1 MVTIW
6 QKLDILLRNFM
17 NFLKCQCGLD
27 IMVAV
32 LINVLVIPISAHT
45 DWDTI
50 ICQFTCWGADH
61 TKHFWYHL
69 LASPALIV
77 WKVVGQHLFLNI
89 IPSEFT
95 AGTRWKFWC
104 DWHMN
109 PQYIS
114 QLWWTGMSKQAA
126 WSAQNHGWFSS
137 GLSFHDY
144 LCWIPRFW
152 SCPSSLQSWYIRW
165 NCKFF

>member
-50 ICQFTCWGADH
+50 ICQFTC
-61 TKHFWYHL
+61 
-69 LASPALIV
+69 
-77 WKVVGQHLFLNI
+77 
-89 IPSEFT
+89 
-95 AGTRWKFWC
+95 
-104 DWHMN
+104 
-109 PQYIS
+109 
-114 QLWWTGMSKQAA
+114 
-126 WSAQNHGWFSS
+126 
-137 GLSFHDY
+137 
-144 LCWIPRFW
+144 
-152 SCPSSLQSWYIRW
+152 
-165 NCKFF
+165 